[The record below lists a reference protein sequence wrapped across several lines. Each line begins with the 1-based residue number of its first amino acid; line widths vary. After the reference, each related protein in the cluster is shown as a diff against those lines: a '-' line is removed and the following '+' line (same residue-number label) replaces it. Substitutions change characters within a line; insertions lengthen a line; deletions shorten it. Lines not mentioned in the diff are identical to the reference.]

1 MREILLRKLQLRL
14 WFQINSTNIKMTFN
28 SPIKL
33 DRTRKNEMVLVDLET
48 YYSFPNLS
56 DENNVFRYSPGFS
69 EVGKGDEGDST
80 RQREWVEVQISEG
93 SYDLIDIAET
103 IKIAMKRNGH
113 NDESIKITANTNTLK
128 SVSEIQGD
136 FQVDFRARN
145 SISSLLGFQNQV
157 YEEGIHESQNVV
169 NILSINSIL
178 VNVDVI
184 GGSYVNGRMQNTIY
198 SFFPNVSP
206 GYKIV
211 ENQRNLVYLP
221 IILNKISKMETV
233 VTDQNGKQLNLRGE
247 NLTIRYHL
255 REI

>member
-1 MREILLRKLQLRL
+1 V
-14 WFQINSTNIKMTFN
+14 N
-28 SPIKL
+28 
-33 DRTRKNEMVLVDLET
+33 LET

-56 DENNVFRYSPGFS
+56 DENNVFRYSPGFI
-69 EVGKGDEGDST
+69 EVGRGDEGDSA
-80 RQREWVEVQISEG
+80 RQSQWVEVQISEG
-93 SYDLIDIAET
+93 TYDLIEIVET

-128 SVSEIQGD
+128 SVLEIQD
-136 FQVDFRARN
+136 DCQVDFRVRN
-145 SISSLLGFQNQV
+145 SISSVLGFRNQV

-184 GGSYVNGRMQNTIY
+184 GGSYVNGRTQNTIY

-211 ENQRNLVYLP
+211 ENPRHLVYLP
-221 IILNKISKMETV
+221 VILDKINKMETV
-233 VTDQNGKQLNLRGE
+233 VTDQNRKQLNLRGE
-247 NLTIRYHL
+247 NLTIRCHL